1 MQNSSSELILANFY
15 IKLTNNL
22 PIDDYLLKSFIQEC
36 VFGETEEEKFFKS
49 IIATISRKE
58 HMQPTLVE
66 EWCLPDI
73 VLLFSKYLEEIDQ
86 IKEIGDEIER
96 ATAK

>member
-1 MQNSSSELILANFY
+1 
-15 IKLTNNL
+15 
-22 PIDDYLLKSFIQEC
+22 
-36 VFGETEEEKFFKS
+36 
-49 IIATISRKE
+49 
-58 HMQPTLVE
+58 MQPTLVE